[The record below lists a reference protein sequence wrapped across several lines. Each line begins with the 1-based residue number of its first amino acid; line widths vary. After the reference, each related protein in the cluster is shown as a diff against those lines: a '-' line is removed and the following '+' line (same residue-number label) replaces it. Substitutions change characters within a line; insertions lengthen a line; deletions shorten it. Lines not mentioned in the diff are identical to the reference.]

1 MKAPK
6 TKKIIG
12 NISYAVFLLL
22 FTLIASEVLL
32 RLFNQNRTWSEKV
45 GQGYVSGYGYQ
56 LNSWLFTRPADSV
69 FEINQGD
76 YKYWYQTNSL
86 GIREKENPFTDSTAA
101 KMVCM
106 GDSYTEG
113 MGAPYDSSYPRF
125 LERELN
131 EEGFKVQ
138 IYNAGVA
145 SSDPFFVSKLLEQKI
160 LRFHPGYV
168 LITFNSSDLTDYIF
182 RGGAE
187 RFKADGTTQ
196 YKPAPA
202 IEKYYSKCRLLRL
215 ICKMIFHMNN
225 NLFVRQKNIPSKYAQ
240 AVADY
245 ALLFDSMNTSLQEK
259 GIQLLVIVQPIAS
272 ELAYERKRNVD
283 TYNAF
288 DEMDTALS
296 QRNILFIDMRGA
308 LTGKITTKNIAQYAY
323 PNDAHFN
330 SAGYQLFSE
339 NLLAAIQS
347 KYPDF
352 FSAKSNGQ

>member
-1 MKAPK
+1 
-6 TKKIIG
+6 
-12 NISYAVFLLL
+12 
-22 FTLIASEVLL
+22 
-32 RLFNQNRTWSEKV
+32 
-45 GQGYVSGYGYQ
+45 
-56 LNSWLFTRPADSV
+56 
-69 FEINQGD
+69 
-76 YKYWYQTNSL
+76 
-86 GIREKENPFTDSTAA
+86 
-101 KMVCM
+101 
-106 GDSYTEG
+106 
-113 MGAPYDSSYPRF
+113 
-125 LERELN
+125 
-131 EEGFKVQ
+131 
-138 IYNAGVA
+138 
-145 SSDPFFVSKLLEQKI
+145 
-160 LRFHPGYV
+160 
-168 LITFNSSDLTDYIF
+168 
-182 RGGAE
+182 
-187 RFKADGTTQ
+187 
-196 YKPAPA
+196 
-202 IEKYYSKCRLLRL
+202 
-215 ICKMIFHMNN
+215 MNN

-272 ELAYERKRNVD
+272 ELAYERKWNVD

-296 QRNILFIDMRGA
+296 QRNILFIDMRGP